1 MAADRVQKLVELKI
15 PKSSDVK
22 EGAVSLVDLTD
33 DDLKKIQQFQRA
45 VKLELR
51 EFELGRQLGSLVPLE
66 G

>member
-1 MAADRVQKLVELKI
+1 MAADKVQNLVELKI

-33 DDLKKIQQFQRA
+33 DDLKKFQQFQRA